1 MTVAEFFEKG
11 RVEIK
16 AVPLHPMR
24 DMKDLRGTFDEMI
37 KGENPRDFVRI
48 TLTDELPVFNAH
60 GAAARTLPFYDGA
73 EF

>member
-1 MTVAEFFEKG
+1 
-11 RVEIK
+11 
-16 AVPLHPMR
+16 MR